1 MTTATDLALVVEMA
15 CLTEDRTRAEQAA
28 LLRVAAR
35 RDSAINRQTVA
46 NPHLDRGRGSVP
58 PPCTG
63 SAARD
68 RIARGGTR

>member
-1 MTTATDLALVVEMA
+1 MTTATDLALVVELA
-15 CLTEDRTRAEQAA
+15 CLIEDRTRAEQTA

-35 RDSAINRQTVA
+35 CDASINRQTA
-46 NPHLDRGRGSVP
+46 SNPHLDRGRGSFP